1 MKKVAFVAVALA
13 LVLLRTGI
21 VIGYFVV
28 PYLMPKER
36 IKENLYEENIPFHES
51 EWYEGMLVVAESVQ
65 QFPDFQQFVYAY
77 E

>member
-13 LVLLRTGI
+13 LVLLCTGI

-36 IKENLYEENIPFHES
+36 IQENLREENIPFHES
-51 EWYEGMLVVAESVQ
+51 
-65 QFPDFQQFVYAY
+65 
-77 E
+77 